1 MDKENSAYS
10 KKVVPIYLMK
20 LLHEQT
26 DKNHYITTHEII
38 DYLSKWGVDVD
49 RRTVYSALT
58 LLEYLDFGL
67 EKVLGRG
74 TCKYHQPVKRFS
86 ENELK
91 FLIDAVAASKFLTET
106 KSKELIDKIKKLGSV
121 YSSEQLNRNVL
132 LGKRIKSMNDK
143 VLKNLDVIYT
153 AINTDS
159 KIKFQY
165 MRWNTSKKL
174 ETINNGEMRLVSPYA
189 VTLNDDNYYLVAF
202 DDTSKELR
210 HYRVDKM
217 KAIKY
222 SEELR
227 EGKEVFEDFNIAEYT
242 QKTFGMYGGKQ
253 ERIKLRFNKKL
264 ANVIFD
270 RFGTDVFVVPD
281 KNDFYTVNVD
291 INVSPQFYGW
301 LFGLGKDISIVAPEH
316 IKNEF
321 ADTCKSVLENYN
333 R

>member
-1 MDKENSAYS
+1 M
-10 KKVVPIYLMK
+10 MK
-20 LLHEQT
+20 MFHEQT
-26 DKNHYITTHEII
+26 DKDHFVTTHEILK
-38 DYLSKWGVDVD
+38 YLDDWNVDVD
-49 RRTVYSALT
+49 RRTVYSALNV
-58 LLEYLDFGL
+58 LDYVGFGV

-74 TCKYHQPVKRFS
+74 TCKYHQPEKRFS

-91 FLIDAVAASKFLTET
+91 FLVDAVAASKFLTEK
-106 KSKELIDKIKKLGSV
+106 KSQELIEKIKKLGSIHTG
-121 YSSEQLNRNVL
+121 ERLNRGVL
-132 LGKRIKSMNDK
+132 LGKRLKSMNDK

-165 MRWNTSKKL
+165 MRWNTNKKL
-174 ETINNGEMRLVSPYA
+174 ETINKGEPLLVSPYA

-202 DDTSKELR
+202 DDKSKELR

-217 KAIKY
+217 QAIKY
-222 SEELR
+222 FDELR
-227 EGKEVFEDFNIAEYT
+227 EGKEVFKNFNIVEYT

-270 RFGTDVFVVPD
+270 RFGTDLFVVPD

-321 ADTCKSVLENYN
+321 TDTCKSILENYN